1 MNRTNG
7 RAAAIL
13 ATALIAFATNA
24 ASQEREQ
31 QDEQA
36 WSVSLGA
43 GAIYLPDY
51 EGSDDYR
58 VNGLPM
64 LGINYRDVISLRG
77 PSLMVDLF
85 ELSGSE
91 LAQDL
96 GFGVLTRF
104 DLGREADDNPILRNL
119 VEIDQG
125 ALAGVFVSY
134 QLGPVDLELT
144 AMQDATSRYEGTIA
158 QLQAGYAVT
167 FTQRLLARLEISTRW
182 SDDEYTQA
190 YFGIT
195 GQEAAASGLREFE
208 AAGGIKD
215 VEAAA
220 FLHYLVTEHWRVSGR
235 LAYRRLLGDA
245 ADSPLVEDEGS
256 ANQASVALFVSYQ
269 F

>member
-7 RAAAIL
+7 RAAATL

-31 QDEQA
+31 NHDEA

-43 GAIYLPDY
+43 GAIYHPDY

-58 VNGLPM
+58 VQGLPM
-64 LGINYRDVISLRG
+64 LGINYRDVIALRG
-77 PSLMVDLF
+77 PSLMIDMF
-85 ELSGSE
+85 ELSGSK

-96 GFGVLTRF
+96 GFGVLARF
-104 DLGREADDNPILRNL
+104 DMGREADDNPALRNL
-119 VEIDQG
+119 REIDKG

-134 QLGPVDLELT
+134 QLGPVELELT

-158 QLQAGYAVT
+158 QLQAGYGLMLAE
-167 FTQRLLARLEISTRW
+167 RLRAQFQISTTW
-182 SDDEYTQA
+182 SDDKYTQA

-195 GQEAAASGLREFE
+195 PQEAAASGLQEFE
-208 AAGGIKD
+208 AADGIKD
-215 VEAAA
+215 AEASAA
-220 FLHYLVTEHWRVSGR
+220 LHYLVTEHWRVSGR

-245 ADSPLVEDEGS
+245 ADSPLVKDEGS
-256 ANQASVALFVSYQ
+256 PNQASVALFLSYQ

>member
-1 MNRTNG
+1 MNRTNA

-13 ATALIAFATNA
+13 ATALITFATTA

-31 QDEQA
+31 NDDEA
-36 WSVSLGA
+36 WSISLGA
-43 GAIYLPDY
+43 GAIYRPDY

-58 VNGLPM
+58 FNGLPM
-64 LGINYRDVISLRG
+64 LGINYRDVVVLRG

-91 LAQDL
+91 LAEDL
-96 GFGVLTRF
+96 GFGVLAQF
-104 DLGREADDNPILRNL
+104 DMGREADDNPVLRNL
-119 VEIDQG
+119 DEIDKG

-134 QLGPVDLELT
+134 KLGPVDLELT

-158 QLQAGYAVT
+158 QFQAGYGLMLAEG
-167 FTQRLLARLEISTRW
+167 LLAQLEVSTTW
-182 SDDEYTQA
+182 SDDKYTQA
-190 YFGIT
+190 YFGIS

-220 FLHYLVTEHWRVSGR
+220 FLHYSLTEHWRVSGR

-245 ADSPLVEDEGS
+245 ADSPLVKDEGS
-256 ANQASVALFVSYQ
+256 PNQASVALFVSYE

>member
-1 MNRTNG
+1 MNRTNA

-13 ATALIAFATNA
+13 ATALITFATTA

-31 QDEQA
+31 NDDEA
-36 WSVSLGA
+36 WSISVGA
-43 GAIYLPDY
+43 GAIYRPDY

-58 VNGLPM
+58 FNGLPM
-64 LGINYRDVISLRG
+64 LGINYRDVVVLRG

-91 LAQDL
+91 LAEDL
-96 GFGVLTRF
+96 GFGVLAQF
-104 DLGREADDNPILRNL
+104 DMGREADDNPVLRNL
-119 VEIDQG
+119 DEIDKG

-134 QLGPVDLELT
+134 KLGPVDLELT

-158 QLQAGYAVT
+158 QFQAGYGLMLAEG
-167 FTQRLLARLEISTRW
+167 LLAQLEVSTTW
-182 SDDEYTQA
+182 SDDKYTQA

-220 FLHYLVTEHWRVSGR
+220 FLHYSLTEHWRVSGR
-235 LAYRRLLGDA
+235 QIGRAH
-245 ADSPLVEDEGS
+245 V
-256 ANQASVALFVSYQ
+256 
-269 F
+269 